1 MAAQNGNVTEEN
13 AAEDVKAPMFLKVL
27 VVVLGLAI
35 VGMLALM
42 VVKLMAGDHKKAA
55 PTQQQETVQQPDTV
69 EKEISVALEH
79 GGVSSASWMET
90 VTVHRAEG
98 AEVVSFQLQGPLLVV
113 HLKAAEGADIF
124 MSIDRETGKV
134 TSVSIPK

>member
-35 VGMLALM
+35 VGMLTLM

-55 PTQQQETVQQPDTV
+55 PKEQLEAVQQLDTV
-69 EKEISVALEH
+69 EREISVALER

-90 VTVHRAEG
+90 VTVHRPEG
-98 AEVVSFQLQGPLLVV
+98 AEVVSFQLQGALLVV